1 MWAVARA
8 VAFAARS
15 VDWFAAGGNG
25 AAAVPWPPRG
35 RQRKPLIQFSLKG
48 ANDIEVLVVMVP
60 MAAMTV
66 V

>member
-1 MWAVARA
+1 M

-15 VDWFAAGGNG
+15 VHLLAAGGNG

-35 RQRKPLIQFSLKG
+35 RQRNPLIYLSLKG

-60 MAAMTV
+60 MVAMTLV
-66 V
+66 